1 MEVAVRV
8 RKNFF
13 LNMRDLSTCK
23 YQQKGSSEN
32 LHLFKA
38 YDEPATI
45 RSVFYVL
52 ILSISK
58 TSTLAPGHEYQA
70 NPQQTKMKSIDRT
83 VHFQMGFAPLNLLLS
98 L

>member
-23 YQQKGSSEN
+23 YQQKGSREN

-58 TSTLAPGHEYQA
+58 TSTLDGNLYHL
-70 NPQQTKMKSIDRT
+70 
-83 VHFQMGFAPLNLLLS
+83 FADGDTRHGEPRYHP
-98 L
+98 

>member
-23 YQQKGSSEN
+23 YQQKGSREN

-45 RSVFYVL
+45 MSVFYVL
-52 ILSISK
+52 ILSIFK
-58 TSTLAPGHEYQA
+58 TSTLDGNLYHLFAVGDTRHGEPRY
-70 NPQQTKMKSIDRT
+70 NP
-83 VHFQMGFAPLNLLLS
+83 
-98 L
+98 